1 MTELAPNNGRRLDAR
16 FTLLEKLG
24 SGGQGEVWRAHDDTC
39 GIDIALKVPVNASA
53 SKEAV
58 LTAFEREHSIAS
70 RLDHQSVLKVFPPHR
85 SGDVVVLPMELAN
98 GGDLRRLRGAGYL
111 EIIPVLLDIAQA
123 LEHAH
128 ERGIIHRDLKP
139 GNVLFDAR
147 GRVKLADFGAAGT
160 KTTTPEVARQQGLS
174 PFTASPE
181 QLRGEAPTEADDIYG
196 LGALAYELLSG
207 YPPYY
212 PHFDIRRAQE
222 QPVPKLV
229 PTRQIPPLLQALVT
243 KMLSKAKR
251 ERPRSMRE
259 VIDELDAA
267 LNDTLAFDF
276 ESIVDPAHGAPSAAV
291 SVGPPQAGGAQPK
304 GSAAAGAVAAGSA
317 QQKKEQVAGA
327 AQAAANGRDASAA
340 RSSASAQVSDA
351 QAGGGQRA
359 SSQRTGAPAAG
370 ASSKSAQPDG
380 AQPSSAR
387 GVSPAVQSATVG
399 AEHGQTAAVASAVAG
414 ILHPGTTGAPDGSD
428 GPGAQLP
435 DVAATGLVAAST
447 QRSGI
452 TGEPKL
458 LGAKPSDVAAALA
471 PRRKQ
476 QSGEA
481 AESHAVESGAT
492 GAQRSET
499 QAESKATGAQRSG
512 PAAESKAIA
521 AQRSG
526 SGTPP
531 PATTTAKKPV
541 GASEEFEDEY
551 EDEYTEEELAERNG
565 DERPEEPDEDDEGP
579 DLGIIPELLVAN
591 ALVVHPKSSKQ
602 TRNPPVNPASTS
614 KERASQDD
622 GAAGTNSNRTA
633 QSEAGRGAESLDMTK
648 GRAAPDE
655 STLANATQ
663 ALPLQ
668 PAAPSGAAARN
679 TPSDPTLANHTQVLP
694 DQPSSSPGSGAPA
707 RSGHA
712 DPSWANRT
720 QVLPD
725 DQSGSHS
732 HAGAAKSD
740 PSWANRTQVMPEE
753 SAAASRAR
761 AVLSRAAQSDPSWI
775 KSLQAEAAA
784 RAQQSPP
791 RTQQAQPPKTDVAW
805 PPGQGTRGQ
814 QARTA
819 RNDTA
824 WQAGDAEQPRRRA
837 PEAPASG
844 SAAASGQGFQH
855 RPHGFPTPA
864 QQLQALYAQTMT
876 PATASASGHQVP
888 QGQGSGITV
897 QHQPTVPD
905 MPPAQFAAA
914 GASAIG
920 GVGPSMR
927 TGDRPLWESLQL
939 DTIPR
944 VSRLEPIR
952 RRHWPIVLLGILAG
966 VAVAVFYWLPR
977 YTGQSLPIDFAAL
990 TRATKSLAPSETP
1003 AETTI
1008 SPPPGTDNATDS
1020 ADAKLQA
1027 TRENFDR
1034 RLSALETRGAG
1045 IWGGPE
1051 FGMAKMRAAESVGAR
1066 DAGNEKMAQERL
1078 ADASRLLDEV
1088 ESRASQ
1094 ALAAQIAAGQKAL
1107 AAGQQEIANHAFDMA
1122 RRIDPNDRRIAEG
1135 ERHTRSLNGVLPLLA
1150 DAQNAESARD
1160 FSRAVQDYSQALSM
1174 DPGNEKARTGLAR
1187 ANTALG
1193 DDNYAKAVGSGYAA
1207 LGAGRLDDAR
1217 AAFTKARSM
1226 RPNGSEAADGLR
1238 RLDSAQTAKGFSSL
1252 RQRGAGLEAQE
1263 RWDEAAQVY
1272 SSALQGDPSLAF
1284 AQQGKNRSAAR
1295 AELGDALQALID
1307 RPERLSSPSV
1317 REQARSL
1324 LQTANEQTTSGPV
1337 LRSQIARLELLL
1349 PQYEK
1354 TAAADSSS
1362 IRPVAAWRSDT
1373 VSATRSDSTRS
1384 DSTTRSDMDKPVR
1397 LSLVSDNAT
1406 AVAIPSI
1413 GQFGTFAQRDIE
1425 LKPGRYTV
1433 IGTRDGYR
1441 DVYRDITVV
1450 AGQESQTIHVSC
1462 SDPI

>member
-1 MTELAPNNGRRLDAR
+1 MTELALINGGRLDAR

-24 SGGQGEVWRAHDDTC
+24 SGGQGEVWRAHDDTR
-39 GIDIALKVPVNASA
+39 GIDIALKVPVNAAA
-53 SKEAV
+53 SNETV
-58 LTAFEREHSIAS
+58 LAAFEREHSIAS

-147 GRVKLADFGAAGT
+147 GRVKLADFGAAGM

-181 QLRGEAPTEADDIYG
+181 QLRGESPTEADDIYG

-212 PHFDIRRAQE
+212 PHFDIRRAQQE
-222 QPVPKLV
+222 PVPKLV

-251 ERPRSMRE
+251 ERPHSMRE

-276 ESIVDPAHGAPSAAV
+276 ESIIDPAHGAPSAAV
-291 SVGPPQAGGAQPK
+291 SVGPPQAK
-304 GSAAAGAVAAGSA
+304 GSQAKGASSAGAAPADAKAAPGVAAAGDVKRTSRADDSAGQARPTS
-317 QQKKEQVAGA
+317 GA
-327 AQAAANGRDASAA
+327 DAA
-340 RSSASAQVSDA
+340 RNV
-351 QAGGGQRA
+351 RA
-359 SSQRTGAPAAG
+359 API
-370 ASSKSAQPDG
+370 
-380 AQPSSAR
+380 
-387 GVSPAVQSATVG
+387 VQSATAG
-399 AEHGQTAAVASAVAG
+399 AQRSGDRAQAPGGAILNSKVVVPPSDDAPHDPTVAVASVVSD
-414 ILHPGTTGAPDGSD
+414 ILHPGADEAADVSEAPGAPLS
-428 GPGAQLP
+428 GA
-435 DVAATGLVAAST
+435 AAGLTAGST
-447 QRSGI
+447 QRV
-452 TGEPKL
+452 EPV
-458 LGAKPSDVAAALA
+458 GAKPSDVAAA
-471 PRRKQ
+471 
-476 QSGEA
+476 
-481 AESHAVESGAT
+481 
-492 GAQRSET
+492 
-499 QAESKATGAQRSG
+499 
-512 PAAESKAIA
+512 IA
-521 AQRSG
+521 AQRSEAAG
-526 SGTPP
+526 ASKAATVEKRAGNGGAASDAQSTQAP
-531 PATTTAKKPV
+531 PATTAETRQA
-541 GASEEFEDEY
+541 GASKEFEDEY
-551 EDEYTEEELAERNG
+551 EDEYSEEELAERNG
-565 DERPEEPDEDDEGP
+565 DASPDDDDEGP

-591 ALVVHPKSSKQ
+591 ALPVPRPKQPRK
-602 TRNPPVNPASTS
+602 PPDNPASGS
-614 KERASQDD
+614 KERASQAD
-622 GAAGTNSNRTA
+622 GRNGTNSTRSA
-633 QSEAGRGAESLDMTK
+633 QSAVARNETSPDRAA
-648 GRAAPDE
+648 GRAAQDA

-663 ALPLQ
+663 ALPQ
-668 PAAPSGAAARN
+668 EPAGSSGAAARG
-679 TPSDPTLANHTQVLP
+679 TPSDAILANSTQVMP
-694 DQPSSSPGSGAPA
+694 DQPPLPSAGAATGKSG
-707 RSGHA
+707 RQ

-720 QVLPD
+720 QVLPG
-725 DQSGSHS
+725 QPALPGQ
-732 HAGAAKSD
+732 AGTKSD

-753 SAAASRAR
+753 GPAVARAR
-761 AVLSRAAQSDPSWI
+761 AVLTRAAQTDPSWI
-775 KSLQAEAAA
+775 KALQATAAA
-784 RAQQSPP
+784 QGQQSPSSP
-791 RTQQAQPPKTDVAW
+791 ARTQQTPPAKADAPRPPNSAAHTKQGPATRPDTAW
-805 PPGQGTRGQ
+805 PPGASARDQQARSGADATWPVARGQ
-814 QARTA
+814 QGQPANT
-819 RNDTA
+819 DTE
-824 WQAGDAEQPRRRA
+824 WPSRS
-837 PEAPASG
+837 PEAQPG
-844 SAAASGQGFQH
+844 AASGQGFQH
-855 RPHGFPTPA
+855 RQQGFPTPA

-876 PATASASGHQVP
+876 PAASGHQGS
-888 QGQGSGITV
+888 QGQGISV
-897 QHQPTVPD
+897 QQHQPPVPD
-905 MPPAQFAAA
+905 MPPAQFATA

-927 TGDRPLWESLQL
+927 TGDRSPLWESLQL
-939 DTIPR
+939 DTVPR

-952 RRHWPIVLLGILAG
+952 RRHWPVVLLGLLAG

-990 TRATKSLAPSETP
+990 TRATKSLAPTETP
-1003 AETTI
+1003 SDTTTT
-1008 SPPPGTDNATDS
+1008 SPPPGTDNAADS

-1034 RLSALETRGAG
+1034 RLGALETRGAG

-1051 FGMAKMRAAESVGAR
+1051 FGMAKMRAAESVGAH

-1088 ESRASQ
+1088 ESRAPQ

-1107 AAGQQEIANHAFDMA
+1107 AAGQQQVANQAFDLA

-1135 ERHTRSLNGVLPLLA
+1135 ERHTRSLDGVLPLLA

-1160 FSRAVQDYSQALSM
+1160 FSRAVQDYNQALSV
-1174 DPGNEKARTGLAR
+1174 DPGNEKARSGLAR
-1187 ANTALG
+1187 ANAALG

-1207 LGAGRLDDAR
+1207 IGAGRLDDAR

-1226 RPNGSEAADGLR
+1226 RPNGSEAVEGLHR
-1238 RLDSAQTAKGFSSL
+1238 VDSAQSAKGFSSL

-1263 RWDEAAQVY
+1263 RWDEATEVY
-1272 SSALQGDPSLAF
+1272 TSALQGDPSLAF
-1284 AQQGKNRSAAR
+1284 AQEGKKRSAAR
-1295 AELGDALQALID
+1295 ADLGSAMQGLID
-1307 RPERLSSPSV
+1307 RPERLSSPAV
-1317 REQARSL
+1317 REEARAL
-1324 LQTANEQTTSGPV
+1324 LQSANEQTTSGPV

-1349 PQYEK
+1349 PEYEK
-1354 TAAADSSS
+1354 SAAAETAS

-1373 VSATRSDSTRS
+1373 VSATHSDAVRT
-1384 DSTTRSDMDKPVR
+1384 DATTRSDVDKPVH

-1413 GQFGTFAQRDIE
+1413 GQFGTFAKRDIE

-1450 AGQESQTIHVSC
+1450 AGQDSQTIHVSC